1 MKPIAV
7 MSSTLDP
14 LHKLQRL
21 AQDLRP
27 YSSKNRHQQAIVGW
41 QQDPLA
47 TLWLALLPVLLSWL
61 WSCFAPLWHQP
72 EPPTFPWFAAGHLLL
87 QWLPL
92 LLVQALVG
100 WCWQQQLAST
110 STKKQLSWPLIGLL
124 WLGLMVLYPLLLLW
138 FELAVFNNT
147 QWLLALSLSVL
158 YWLHLFYQRSSVHN
172 LKLRWLWS
180 LDTLLLLGLLLW
192 AVSWSLL
199 LVSHPPGLAEQP
211 IPVKLDQARLL
222 AHPVLFVQYLLQLLC
237 SAAVIFACYWLNR
250 YYLMRKLLARHGLLP
265 FVLVSLGLMLVS
277 YAPLAALLLQLPM
290 NQVAV
295 PAVPAGNHNPF
306 DIYNLNFMFLQWLL
320 STPLILA
327 FERQQHERTLAQIQ
341 HQQVQT
347 ELQLL
352 QQQINPH
359 FLFNTLNNLYALC
372 LTKADSAPEL
382 VLRLADLLR
391 YVVYQ
396 GQQPRVTLA
405 QELRYLEDYL
415 ALQQLRVSN
424 KTEIHIDFPT
434 QTSQWQLPPLLLIML
449 VENAFKHGIENT
461 ATASWLELNVSVN
474 QQRLVFRCR
483 NSHANGAALHS
494 SNRGLGLVNLRRRLA
509 LHYGQQFVL
518 QSQAL
523 ADEWLAELQLELE
536 PC

>member
-1 MKPIAV
+1 MKPAAV
-7 MSSTLDP
+7 KGSTLNLMD
-14 LHKLQRL
+14 KLRRL
-21 AQDLRP
+21 AEHLQLYRSEKRNQHP
-27 YSSKNRHQQAIVGW
+27 IASW
-41 QQDPLA
+41 QQDSLA

-92 LLVQALVG
+92 LLAQALVG
-100 WCWQQQLAST
+100 WRWQQQVGATGARLF
-110 STKKQLSWPLIGLL
+110 SWPLTGLL
-124 WLGLMVLYPLLLLW
+124 WLGLMLLYPLLLQW
-138 FELAVFNNT
+138 FELAVFNST
-147 QWLLALSLSVL
+147 PWLLAFSLSVL
-158 YWLHLFYQRSSVHN
+158 YWLHLFYQRSSAHN

-222 AHPVLFVQYLLQLLC
+222 AHPLLFGQYLLQLLC
-237 SAAVIFACYWLNR
+237 CAAVIFACYWLNR
-250 YYLMRKLLARHGLLP
+250 YYLMRQLLARHGLLP

-295 PAVPAGNHNPF
+295 PAVPAGNHNPY

-424 KTEIHIDFPT
+424 KTEIRIDFPT
-434 QTSQWQLPPLLLIML
+434 DTSQWQLPPLLLIML
-449 VENAFKHGIENT
+449 VENAFKHGIENC

-483 NSHANGAALHS
+483 NSHANGAAFNS
-494 SNRGLGLVNLRRRLA
+494 SNSGLGLVNLRRRLA